1 MKRFLL
7 SLALLLAPAGAALA
21 APAVPDDVL
30 KAVDAY
36 YNDDG
41 RLSDE
46 ASSHEGEQET
56 PPHLTPPRAMFRKVD
71 VNRDGVPDW
80 WIDYGK
86 ADNGSYF
93 CGTGGCVQQVYVSR
107 PDGRYA
113 LAFDT
118 NVRWFKLGRRGGE
131 TVLDLDFHGSTCG
144 VAGVVECPRSYAW
157 EPARSR
163 FIERPT
169 RKGDGWLIYGPA
181 QLIPPDATAFPAEV
195 KAQLARRQVQCAALG
210 GDFAEDGSANDLPD
224 LNGDGVRDWVVGPVY
239 SYCELPENN
248 GEAPLLATTF
258 LVSQPDGTF
267 APAFE
272 AVDPTWG
279 IALGSPS
286 TLVLLEGEGCLFE
299 NSCKRIPLTWT
310 GKALA
315 PAAP

>member
-7 SLALLLAPAGAALA
+7 SLALFLAPAGAALA

-30 KAVDAY
+30 KAVDAF

-41 RLSDE
+41 QASDK
-46 ASSHEGEQET
+46 AANHEGEQET

-80 WIDYGK
+80 WIDYSK

-107 PDGRYA
+107 PEGGHE
-113 LAFDT
+113 LVFDT
-118 NVRWFKLGRRGGE
+118 NVRLFKLGRRGGE

-157 EPARSR
+157 DPGRNR
-163 FIERPT
+163 FIERPG

-181 QLIPPDATAFPAEV
+181 QLVLPDPATFPAEV
-195 KAQLARRQVQCAALG
+195 KAQLASRQARCVALG
-210 GDFAEDGSANDLPD
+210 GRFDEDGSANDLPD
-224 LNGDGVRDWVVGPVY
+224 LNGDAVRDWVISPIY
-239 SYCELPENN
+239 SYCELPDEA
-248 GEAPLLATTF
+248 GESPALPTTF
-258 LVSQPDGTF
+258 LVSKADGTF
-267 APAFE
+267 VPAFE

-279 IALGSPS
+279 IELGSPS

-299 NSCKRIPLTWT
+299 GNCKRIPLTWT
-310 GKALA
+310 GTALA